1 MHILSRKFSSI
12 FPAMRISIALV
23 LLTSCIL
30 LSAEILGFT
39 PQEIKIQAE
48 ARSKISESLA
58 LQMSVLIPDEDIRK
72 IQKLI
77 MFIVKRNPDILSA
90 GIRNATGKLLFY
102 SPGHEKLWG
111 NYRQQASTT
120 THVLIPILQ
129 RGELWGNVE
138 LRYQPLKAE
147 TLLGVFDQGT
157 FKLIL
162 FVSIS
167 GFFAF
172 LVFMLRI
179 LRQLDPSA
187 VIPGRVNAAFDTLA
201 EGVVILDENEHILL
215 ANKSFCEK
223 IGYEVSN
230 LIGIKAS
237 ELKWKIIS
245 AESTLDVLPWIK
257 VIDSGSSTMGSHL
270 MFRKGKNSTIKF
282 AVNASPIMSEND
294 KLQGV
299 LVTLDDISELEKNNS
314 DLKTMVT
321 RLQKTQLHVQKQNKE
336 LSFLA
341 TRDSL
346 TGCLNRRSFSEQFE
360 ARFEQAKNEG
370 QELACIMVDIDHFKL
385 VNDNYGHATG
395 DLVIKM
401 LAEILKSNTRNEDLV
416 GRYGGEE
423 FCLVLPGMTAD
434 ISMRLA
440 ERIRLKIKD
449 ESAKRFS
456 AGPRVTASLG
466 VATINDDPQTPDE
479 LNHLADEALYIA
491 KESGRNMVIQWTADS
506 QSRKTD
512 EQENQ
517 ADKTGDSAKAIE
529 ITHLKTRVQELEE
542 IASKFSSELEYAQS
556 HDVLTGLPNQI
567 LFCDRIQQLIERNY
581 RQDQLAAVVVIDI
594 DMFSQI
600 NTSLGRHVGD
610 RLLQLF
616 AQQLNSVFRKQDS
629 ISRLDIS
636 RFGADEFAV
645 LLSDITQQEEITWV
659 VKRLLDSLKTSYEIE
674 GNSIHVSTKI
684 GVSVYPTDA
693 RSVEGLLNNAMTAK
707 KYCKSKN
714 HMSSYQFFDSQIQ
727 QLSDKQLSLEKEL
740 REAIKQEQWALL
752 FQPKMNMNSGTI
764 IGAEALLR
772 WQHPK
777 RGLVSPYEFIEFAEQ
792 RKLIIPIGDWVIQ
805 QACKQIKDLID
816 QGFNDYK
823 IGINLSS
830 VQLMEADIVSKI
842 FSALDEYDIPPKQ
855 FEIEITESTLIEN
868 IQVVSESLK
877 RLNVRGISI
886 AIDDFGT
893 GYSSL
898 SYLKNLPIDYLK
910 IDRSF
915 IKDICHDHDDE
926 QIVKTII
933 SMAHSLDLKV
943 VAEGVE
949 DREQMDLL
957 NRYECDEIQG
967 YLLSKPTDAQTLAD
981 IISNPLPI
989 VHQLSSSNW
998 DVVKER
1004 KQQAER

>member
-1 MHILSRKFSSI
+1 MYTLSKKFSTM

-39 PQEIKIQAE
+39 PQEAKIQIE

-58 LQMSVLIPDEDIRK
+58 LQMSVLIPDEDIKK

-77 MFIVKRNPDILSA
+77 LFIVKRNPDILSA
-90 GIRNATGKLLFY
+90 GIRNASGKLIFY
-102 SPGHEKLWG
+102 SPDHEKLWG
-111 NYRQQASTT
+111 NYKQQTSNT
-120 THVLIPILQ
+120 THVLVPIMQ

-138 LRYQPLKAE
+138 LRYRPIKAE
-147 TLLGVFDQGT
+147 TLSGIFEQGL

-162 FVSIS
+162 FVSVC
-167 GFFAF
+167 GFFAY

-179 LRQLDPSA
+179 LRQLDPSS
-187 VIPGRVNAAFDTLA
+187 VIPERVNAAFDTLA

-215 ANKSFCEK
+215 ANRSFCEK
-223 IGYEVSN
+223 IGYSVSN
-230 LIGIKAS
+230 LIGVKAS

-245 AESTLDVLPWIK
+245 PETNGDVLPWIK
-257 VIDSGSSTMGSHL
+257 VIDSGKSTIGAQMV
-270 MFRKGKNSTIKF
+270 FKKAKNSTVKF
-282 AVNASPIMSEND
+282 AVNASPIMAESG

-299 LVTLDDISELEKNNS
+299 LVTLDDISELEKRNS
-314 DLKTMVT
+314 DLKTMLS
-321 RLQKTQLHVQKQNKE
+321 RLQKTQLHVQQQNKE

-370 QELACIMVDIDHFKL
+370 QELTCIMVDIDHFKL

-395 DLVIKM
+395 DQVIKM
-401 LAEILKSNTRNEDLV
+401 LAEILHSNTRNDDLV

-423 FCLVLPGMTAD
+423 FCMVLPGMTAE
-434 ISMRLA
+434 IAVRLA

-449 ESAKRFS
+449 ESAERFDS
-456 AGPRVTASLG
+456 GPRVTASLG
-466 VATINDDPQTPDE
+466 VATIKDNPKTTDE
-479 LNHLADEALYIA
+479 LNHRADEALYIA
-491 KESGRNMVIQWTADS
+491 KESGRNMVILWAADAEE
-506 QSRKTD
+506 RKPR
-512 EQENQ
+512 EQEKP
-517 ADKTGDSAKAIE
+517 ADNTTESAKVIE
-529 ITHLKTRVQELEE
+529 INHLKTRVQELEE

-556 HDVLTGLPNQI
+556 HDVLTGLPNQV
-567 LFCDRIQQLIERNY
+567 LFCDRIQQVIERSY
-581 RQDQLAAVVVIDI
+581 RHDQLAAVIVIDI

-600 NTSLGRHVGD
+600 NTSLGRHIGD
-610 RLLQLF
+610 RLLQLV
-616 AQQLNSVFRKQDS
+616 AEQLNGVFRKQDS

-645 LLSDITQQEEITWV
+645 LLTDITQQEEITWV

-674 GNSIHVSTKI
+674 GHTIHVSTKI
-684 GVSVYPTDA
+684 GVSVYPMDA
-693 RSVEGLLNNAMTAK
+693 SSVDGLLNNAMTAK

-714 HMSSYQFFDSQIQ
+714 HMSSYQFFDAQIQ
-727 QLSDKQLSLEKEL
+727 QLSVKQLSLEKEL

-777 RGLVSPYEFIEFAEQ
+777 RGMVSPYEFIEFAEQ

-805 QACKQIKDLID
+805 QACKQIKNLID
-816 QGFNDYK
+816 QGFNNCK
-823 IGINLSS
+823 IGVNLSS

-842 FSALDEYDIPPKQ
+842 FSALDEYGIPPKL

-877 RLNVRGISI
+877 RLNARGISI

-915 IKDICHDHDDE
+915 IKDICHDHNDE

-933 SMAHSLDLKV
+933 SMAHSLDLMV

-949 DREQMDLL
+949 DRDQMELL
-957 NRYECDEIQG
+957 NQFGCDEIQG
-967 YLLSKPTDAQTLAD
+967 YLLSRPAEAQTLVD

-989 VHQLSSSNW
+989 IHQLSSA
-998 DVVKER
+998 DR
-1004 KQQAER
+1004 KVAL

>member
-1 MHILSRKFSSI
+1 MHILSRRFSSI

-30 LSAEILGFT
+30 LSAEIFGFT
-39 PQEIKIQAE
+39 PQEVKIQAE
-48 ARSKISESLA
+48 ARSKISEALA
-58 LQMSVLIPDEDIRK
+58 LQMSVLIPDEDIKK

-77 MFIVKRNPDILSA
+77 RYIVKRNPDILSA
-90 GIRNATGKLLFY
+90 AIRSSSGKLLFY
-102 SPGHEKLWG
+102 SPDHQKLWG
-111 NYRQQASTT
+111 NYRQQSSTT

-138 LRYQPLKAE
+138 LLYEPIKGE
-147 TLLGVFDQGT
+147 TFLGVFDQGV
-157 FKLIL
+157 FKLML

-201 EGVVILDENEHILL
+201 EGVVILDEKEHILL

-223 IGYEVSN
+223 IGYDVSN
-230 LIGIKAS
+230 LIGVKAS

-245 AESTLDVLPWIK
+245 AESTIDVLPWIK
-257 VIDSGSSTMGSHL
+257 VIDSGNSTMGSHL
-270 MFRKGKNSTIKF
+270 MFRKGKNTTIKF

-321 RLQKTQLHVQKQNKE
+321 RLQKTQLHVQQQNKE

-360 ARFEQAKNEG
+360 ARFQQAKNEG

-401 LAEILKSNTRNEDLV
+401 LAEILKSKTRNEDLV

-434 ISMRLA
+434 IAMRLA
-440 ERIRLKIKD
+440 EQIRLKIKD

-491 KESGRNMVIQWTADS
+491 KESGRNKVIHWAANA

-512 EQENQ
+512 EQENI
-517 ADKTGDSAKAIE
+517 ADKTSDNAEVIE

-542 IASKFSSELEYAQS
+542 IASKFSSELEYAQN

-594 DMFSQI
+594 DKFSQI

-610 RLLQLF
+610 HLLQLF
-616 AQQLNSVFRKQDS
+616 ARQLNGIFRKQDS

-645 LLSDITQQEEITWV
+645 LLTDITHQDEITWV
-659 VKRLLDSLKTSYEIE
+659 VKRLLDSLKTSYEID
-674 GNSIHVSTKI
+674 GHTIHVSTKI

-693 RSVEGLLNNAMTAK
+693 GSVDELLNNAMTAK
-707 KYCKSKN
+707 KFCKSKN
-714 HMSSYQFFDSQIQ
+714 HLSSYQFFDAQIQ
-727 QLSDKQLSLEKEL
+727 QLSVKHQRLEKEL
-740 REAIKQEQWALL
+740 REAIKQEQWVLF
-752 FQPKMNMNSGTI
+752 FQPKMNLLSGTI

-772 WQHPK
+772 WKHPE

-792 RKLIIPIGDWVIQ
+792 RKLITSIGDWVIEH
-805 QACKQIKDLID
+805 ACQQIKKLID
-816 QGFNDYK
+816 LGFNDCK

-830 VQLMEADIVSKI
+830 VQLMEADIVRKI
-842 FSALDEYDIPPKQ
+842 FSALDKYGIPPKQ

-877 RLNVRGISI
+877 RLNARGISI

-933 SMAHSLDLKV
+933 SMAHSLDLMV

-949 DREQMDLL
+949 DREQMRLL
-957 NRYECDEIQG
+957 NRYGCDEIQG
-967 YLLSKPTDAQTLAD
+967 YLLSKPVDAQTLVD
-981 IISNPLPI
+981 NISNPLLLADHIPPP
-989 VHQLSSSNW
+989 N
-998 DVVKER
+998 R
-1004 KQQAER
+1004 KTVLEKNLKVG